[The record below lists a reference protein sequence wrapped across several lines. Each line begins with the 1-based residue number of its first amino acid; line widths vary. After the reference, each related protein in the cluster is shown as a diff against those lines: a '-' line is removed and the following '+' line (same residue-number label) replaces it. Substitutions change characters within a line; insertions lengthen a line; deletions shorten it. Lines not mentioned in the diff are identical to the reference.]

1 MKKVKFAADTIN
13 GKHIVGSQPL
23 KVGEQVIFNGEIVT
37 VTEILH
43 TEEKGY
49 MALGPGETY
58 EEMSRNAYM
67 VQHCWARIDKPFRG
81 REVEVLSGTGLPNDL
96 PEGE

>member
-1 MKKVKFAADTIN
+1 MKEVKFSADTIN
-13 GKHIVGSQPL
+13 GKHVVANQPL
-23 KVGEQVIFNGEIVT
+23 QVGEKVLFKGNVVT

-58 EEMSRNAYM
+58 EEKNKNAYM
-67 VQHCWARIDKPFRG
+67 VQHCWARIDKPFQG
-81 REVEVLSGTGLPNDL
+81 REIEVLRGSGLPNDL
-96 PEGE
+96 PGDE